1 MISVH
6 GTVEVGTFSREFS
19 IDVGNEIVGMF
30 GANGSGKTSVLRTIA
45 GLCPLGNGEL
55 KLGDDLVDAPA
66 KNMFVLPEMRNIG
79 MVFQDHSLF
88 PFMTAVDNAA
98 FPLLMRGVKR
108 APAVKMAA
116 EMLEQ
121 FGVAHVAQHMAPTL
135 SGGQSQRVAIV
146 RALIGSPSAVLL
158 DEPLSA
164 IDEASR
170 EGVRN
175 HIREH
180 LVRLGVSAIVVSHD
194 RTELDHLCTR
204 IENYTR

>member
-1 MISVH
+1 MISLH
-6 GTVEVGTFSREFS
+6 GTVEAGSFSREFL
-19 IDVGNEIVGMF
+19 IDVGNEVVGMF

-55 KLGDDLVDAPA
+55 KLNGEVVDAPA
-66 KNMFVLPEMRNIG
+66 KPVFVLPEMRHIG

-88 PFMTAVDNAA
+88 PFMTALDNAA
-98 FPLLMRGVKR
+98 FPLQMRGMKR
-108 APAVKMAA
+108 TAA
-116 EMLEQ
+116 QKLAKEMLEQ
-121 FGVAHVAQHMAPTL
+121 FGVANVGQQMATAL

-146 RALIGSPSAVLL
+146 RALIGSPKAVLL

-164 IDEASR
+164 IDEESR
-170 EGVRN
+170 GGVRN
-175 HIREH
+175 YIREH
-180 LVRLGVSAIVVSHD
+180 LIRLGVSAIVVSHD

>member
-1 MISVH
+1 MISLH
-6 GTVEVGTFSREFS
+6 GTVEAGSFSREFL
-19 IDVGNEIVGMF
+19 IDVGNEVVGMF

-55 KLGDDLVDAPA
+55 KLNGEVVDAPA
-66 KNMFVLPEMRNIG
+66 KPVFVLPEMRHIG

-88 PFMTAVDNAA
+88 PFMTALDNAA
-98 FPLLMRGVKR
+98 FPLQMRGMKR
-108 APAVKMAA
+108 NAAQKMAN

-121 FGVAHVAQHMAPTL
+121 FGVANVGQQMATAL

-146 RALIGSPSAVLL
+146 RALIGSPKAVLL

-164 IDEASR
+164 IDEESR

-175 HIREH
+175 HIRGH
-180 LVRLGVSAIVVSHD
+180 LIRLGVSAIVVSHD

>member
-19 IDVGNEIVGMF
+19 IDVGSEIVGMF
-30 GANGSGKTSVLRTIA
+30 GANGAGKTSVLRTIA

-204 IENYTR
+204 IENYTW

>member
-1 MISVH
+1 MISLH
-6 GTVEVGTFSREFS
+6 GTVEAGSFSREFL
-19 IDVGNEIVGMF
+19 IDVGNEVVGMF

-55 KLGDDLVDAPA
+55 KLNGEVVDAPA
-66 KNMFVLPEMRNIG
+66 KPVFVLPEMRHIG

-88 PFMTAVDNAA
+88 PFMTALDNAA
-98 FPLLMRGVKR
+98 FPLQMRGMKR
-108 APAVKMAA
+108 NAAQKMAN

-121 FGVAHVAQHMAPTL
+121 FGVANVGQQMATAL

-146 RALIGSPSAVLL
+146 RALIGSPKVVLL

-164 IDEASR
+164 IDEESR
-170 EGVRN
+170 GGVRN

-180 LVRLGVSAIVVSHD
+180 LIRLGVSAIVVSHD
-194 RTELDHLCTR
+194 RTEIDHLCTR

>member
-1 MISVH
+1 MISLH
-6 GTVEVGTFSREFS
+6 GTVEVGSFSREFS

-108 APAVKMAA
+108 TAAVKMAA

-164 IDEASR
+164 IDEESR

-194 RTELDHLCTR
+194 RAELDHLCTR

>member
-1 MISVH
+1 
-6 GTVEVGTFSREFS
+6 
-19 IDVGNEIVGMF
+19 MF

-55 KLGDDLVDAPA
+55 RMNGEVVDAPA
-66 KNMFVLPEMRNIG
+66 QHVFVLPEMRHIG

-88 PFMTAVDNAA
+88 PFMTALDNAA
-98 FPLLMRGVKR
+98 FPLQMRGMKR
-108 APAVKMAA
+108 NAA
-116 EMLEQ
+116 QKLAKEMLEQ
-121 FGVAHVAQHMAPTL
+121 FGVANVGQQMATTL

-146 RALIGSPSAVLL
+146 RALIGSPKAVLL

-164 IDEASR
+164 IDEESR
-170 EGVRN
+170 QGVRN

-180 LVRLGVSAIVVSHD
+180 LIRLGVSAIVVSHD

>member
-1 MISVH
+1 MISLH
-6 GTVEVGTFSREFS
+6 GTVEVGSFSREFS

-55 KLGDDLVDAPA
+55 RMNGELADAPA
-66 KNMFVLPEMRNIG
+66 RQVFVLPEMRHIG

-88 PFMTAVDNAA
+88 PFMTALDNAA
-98 FPLLMRGVKR
+98 FPLQMRGMKR
-108 APAVKMAA
+108 NAA
-116 EMLEQ
+116 QKLANEMLEQ
-121 FGVAHVAQHMAPTL
+121 FGVAKVGQQMATAL

-146 RALIGSPSAVLL
+146 RALIGSPKAVLL

-164 IDEASR
+164 IDDESR

-180 LVRLGVSAIVVSHD
+180 LIRLGVSAIVVSHD

>member
-1 MISVH
+1 MISLH
-6 GTVEVGTFSREFS
+6 GTVAVGKFARQFSL
-19 IDVGNEIVGMF
+19 DVSNETVGVF
-30 GANGSGKTSVLRTIA
+30 GINGIGKTSLLRTIA
-45 GLCPLGNGEL
+45 GLCPLGEGEL
-55 KLGDDLVDAPA
+55 EIDGATVDAPA
-66 KNMFVLPEMRNIG
+66 KHLFVQPELRHIG

-88 PFMTAVDNAA
+88 PFMSAIDNAA
-98 FPLLMRGVKR
+98 FPLQMRGMKR
-108 APAVKMAA
+108 IAARKLAA

-121 FGVAHVAQHMAPTL
+121 FGVADVGQQMAPTL

-146 RALIGSPSAVLL
+146 RALIGSPKAVLL

-164 IDEASR
+164 IDDESR
-170 EGVRN
+170 DGVRN
-175 HIREH
+175 LIREH

>member
-1 MISVH
+1 MISLH
-6 GTVEVGTFSREFS
+6 GTVEAGSFSREFL
-19 IDVGNEIVGMF
+19 IDVGNEVVGMF

-55 KLGDDLVDAPA
+55 KLNGEVVDAPA
-66 KNMFVLPEMRNIG
+66 KPVFVLPEMRHIG

-88 PFMTAVDNAA
+88 PFMTALDNAA
-98 FPLLMRGVKR
+98 FPLQMRGMKR
-108 APAVKMAA
+108 TAA
-116 EMLEQ
+116 QKLAKEMLEQ
-121 FGVAHVAQHMAPTL
+121 FGVANVGQQMATAL

-146 RALIGSPSAVLL
+146 RALIGSPKAVLL

-164 IDEASR
+164 IDEESR
-170 EGVRN
+170 GGVRN

-180 LVRLGVSAIVVSHD
+180 LIRLGVSAIVVSHD

>member
-1 MISVH
+1 MISLH
-6 GTVEVGTFSREFS
+6 GTVEAGSFSREFL
-19 IDVGNEIVGMF
+19 IDVGNEVVGMF

-55 KLGDDLVDAPA
+55 KLNGEVVDAPA
-66 KNMFVLPEMRNIG
+66 KPVFVLPEMRHIG

-88 PFMTAVDNAA
+88 PFMTALDNVA
-98 FPLLMRGVKR
+98 FPLQMRGMKR
-108 APAVKMAA
+108 NAA
-116 EMLEQ
+116 QKLAKEMLEQ
-121 FGVAHVAQHMAPTL
+121 FGVANVGQQMATTL

-146 RALIGSPSAVLL
+146 RALIGSPKAVLL

-164 IDEASR
+164 IDEESR

-180 LVRLGVSAIVVSHD
+180 LIRLGVSAIVVSHD

>member
-1 MISVH
+1 MILLH
-6 GTVEVGTFSREFS
+6 GTVEVGSFSREFS

-108 APAVKMAA
+108 TAAVKMAA

-194 RTELDHLCTR
+194 RAELDHLCTR

>member
-1 MISVH
+1 MISLH
-6 GTVEVGTFSREFS
+6 GTVEVGSFSREFS

-108 APAVKMAA
+108 TAAVKMAA

-164 IDEASR
+164 IDEESR
-170 EGVRN
+170 ESVRN

>member
-1 MISVH
+1 MISLH
-6 GTVEVGTFSREFS
+6 GTVEVGSFSREFS

-108 APAVKMAA
+108 TAAVKMAA

-194 RTELDHLCTR
+194 RAELDHLCTR

>member
-1 MISVH
+1 MISLH
-6 GTVEVGTFSREFS
+6 GTVAVGSFSREFS

-45 GLCPLGNGEL
+45 GLCPLGEGEL
-55 KLGDDLVDAPA
+55 HVNGVVVDAPA
-66 KNMFVLPEMRNIG
+66 QHVFVLPEMRHIG

-88 PFMTAVDNAA
+88 PFMTALENAA
-98 FPLLMRGVKR
+98 FPLQMHGMKR
-108 APAVKMAA
+108 NVAQKLAN

-121 FGVAHVAQHMAPTL
+121 FGVANVGQQMATTL

-146 RALIGSPSAVLL
+146 RALIGSPKAVLL

-164 IDEASR
+164 IDEESR

-180 LVRLGVSAIVVSHD
+180 LIRLGVSAIVVSHD

>member
-1 MISVH
+1 MISLH
-6 GTVEVGTFSREFS
+6 GTVEVGSFSREFS

-30 GANGSGKTSVLRTIA
+30 GATGSGKTSVLRTIA

-108 APAVKMAA
+108 TAAVKMAA

-194 RTELDHLCTR
+194 RAELDHLCTR

>member
-1 MISVH
+1 MISLH
-6 GTVEVGTFSREFS
+6 GTVEVGSFSREFS

-98 FPLLMRGVKR
+98 FPLLMRRVKR
-108 APAVKMAA
+108 SAAVKMAA

-158 DEPLSA
+158 DEPLTA

-194 RTELDHLCTR
+194 RAELDHLCTR

>member
-1 MISVH
+1 MISLH
-6 GTVEVGTFSREFS
+6 GTVEVGSFSREFS

-108 APAVKMAA
+108 TAAVKMAA

-121 FGVAHVAQHMAPTL
+121 FGVAHVVQHMAPTL

-194 RTELDHLCTR
+194 RAELDHLCTR

>member
-1 MISVH
+1 MISLH
-6 GTVEVGTFSREFS
+6 GTVEVGSFSRGLS
-19 IDVGNEIVGMF
+19 IDVGSEIVGMF

-45 GLCPLGNGEL
+45 GLCPLGEGEL
-55 KLGDDLVDAPA
+55 EIDGVTVDAPA
-66 KNMFVLPEMRNIG
+66 KHLFVQPELRNIG

-98 FPLLMRGVKR
+98 FPLQMRGMKR
-108 APAVKMAA
+108 VAARKLAA

-121 FGVAHVAQHMAPTL
+121 FGVANVAQQLAPTL

-164 IDEASR
+164 IDEESR
-170 EGVRN
+170 ESVRN
-175 HIREH
+175 QIREH

-194 RTELDHLCTR
+194 RAELDHLCTR
-204 IENYTR
+204 IETYTR

>member
-1 MISVH
+1 MISLH
-6 GTVEVGTFSREFS
+6 GTVEAGSFSREFL
-19 IDVGNEIVGMF
+19 IDVGNEVVGMF

-55 KLGDDLVDAPA
+55 KLNGEVVDAPA
-66 KNMFVLPEMRNIG
+66 KHVFVLPEMRHIG

-88 PFMTAVDNAA
+88 PFMTALDNAA
-98 FPLLMRGVKR
+98 FPLQMRGMKR
-108 APAVKMAA
+108 NAA
-116 EMLEQ
+116 QKLAKEMLEQ
-121 FGVAHVAQHMAPTL
+121 FGVANVGQQMATAL

-146 RALIGSPSAVLL
+146 RALIGSPKAVLL

-164 IDEASR
+164 IDEESR
-170 EGVRN
+170 GGVRN

-180 LVRLGVSAIVVSHD
+180 LIRLGVSAIVVSHD